1 MNIMKRNWLEYAY
14 VALLVSGLASAV
26 GAQTGASEV
35 TSGAS
40 SSIASTPPPA
50 SAKDNSHVRNRIK
63 AALHADPYL
72 NDKHIDVSVSDGV
85 VVLSGLVFSD
95 VDLQDALR
103 IAQEAAG
110 HYSVVDRLSIDR
122 EGRH

>member
-1 MNIMKRNWLEYAY
+1 MNIMNRNWLEYAY

-26 GAQTGASEV
+26 GAQTGASGE
-35 TSGAS
+35 SGAN
-40 SSIASTPPPA
+40 SSIAAAPHSA
-50 SAKDNSHVRNRIK
+50 SATESSRVRHRIK